1 MTDTQ
6 FFDVLRR
13 CMPEYTP
20 VEKIGAGSFSSV
32 FKCERDGIFYAVKII
47 PVPTS
52 DDELQMLLSRS
63 EVEEVQA
70 YLEEKVEQCRREIML
85 MAELKGNRN
94 IANIEDY
101 KVIQAEESLGYYI
114 VIRMELLTS
123 LTSYTSTYTLTRNE
137 VIQMGI
143 DICDA
148 LSICEKHNVI
158 HRDIK
163 PENILLHNDGAFKL
177 GDFGV
182 AKQLSGT
189 TVGTIAGTEGFMAPE
204 VCKGMEYN
212 HTADIYSLGILLYY
226 YLNNKKMP
234 YVEAGNRS
242 IVAEQEAIV
251 KRMNTN
257 EVLPY
262 PADADENIGK
272 IVLKACMYQK
282 ECRYQSAE
290 EMQRDLILAL
300 HGKTIDVDLS
310 TEGGMM
316 LHAQTG
322 PQDGTQ
328 DGTVS
333 GPFTGSM
340 IGPKPDKKG
349 NYTGDKQTTEI
360 ETPKKKKKTGVII
373 GVVAAVAVLA
383 AGGLGGMY
391 LLEQPTTY
399 VDENGNTVQTLT
411 RSEMADAYTLGVQYY
426 EQGNYENAI
435 AELDKVTKKSSKY
448 EEAQATMVAA
458 MTAYKD
464 GLIEKSNAYCANE
477 DFETALSLLETG
489 TALLGENTDLLAQ
502 RQVVLNQLKLNHIQ
516 KATAAEQD
524 GEYAQAFAYIQTAA
538 AFLPEDVEL
547 KGLYTRLDAMA
558 SMAVALQDAEN
569 YAAMGE
575 YAKLFNTLE
584 EAQDDVRESTTAS
597 SKIKLAY
604 DAYKKEYLSDI
615 ESQIKNPTT
624 VEEYSKAIDAL
635 GVAVT
640 IFPDAYELKQKQES
654 LQQMKFAL
662 DAIQKADQY
671 RADNEYAKMFSLLET
686 TQAAVRSDDEA
697 YGKITQEYDTQ
708 KEAYMQDL
716 LYTVGEPVSVGEY
729 EKAIAALTEA
739 TAVLPNDSQI
749 QKLLAQYTA
758 DKPIALFAQS
768 YVSAKCYRHRGS
780 GNARSVDDQNEYF
793 TANFNAQL
801 VDNYDNV
808 YSENVSFIYIDS
820 DFDNSTKMEVQYNCD
835 GYKTLTGVAA
845 LAKECKSHVCTC
857 KFRIWG
863 ITANDVSVM
872 LFENSFPSGTRP
884 QNIDVDVSDYDRLT
898 IELFSHSDRDVNS
911 LDTYYSPVKIIL
923 SDFTLS
929 K

>member
-1 MTDTQ
+1 MTDKQ
-6 FFDVLRR
+6 FCDILHG

-20 VEKIGAGSFSSV
+20 VEKIGAGSFGSV
-32 FKCERDGIFYAVKII
+32 FKCERDGIYYAIKII

-52 DDELQMLLSRS
+52 DDELQMLLARS

-70 YLEEKVEQCRREIML
+70 YLEKKVESYRREIML

-94 IANIEDY
+94 IVNIEDY
-101 KVIQAEESLGYYI
+101 KVIPAEESLGFYI

-123 LTSYTSTYTLTRNE
+123 LTSYTSKHTMSRE
-137 VIQMGI
+137 EIIQMGI

-163 PENILLHNDGAFKL
+163 PENIMLHHDGAFKL

-182 AKQLSGT
+182 AKQLSKT

-234 YVEAGNRS
+234 YVEPGNKS

-262 PADADENIGK
+262 PADADENVGN
-272 IVLKACMYQK
+272 IVLKACMFQK

-290 EMQRDLILAL
+290 EMQKDLILAL
-300 HGKTIDVDLS
+300 HGKTIQVDLS
-310 TEGGMM
+310 TESGMM
-316 LHAQTG
+316 IDPQTG
-322 PQDGTQ
+322 TQ
-328 DGTVS
+328 NGTVS

-340 IGPKPDKKG
+340 IGPKPAKNG
-349 NYTGDKQTTEI
+349 NYASAKQTTEI
-360 ETPKKKKKTGVII
+360 ETPKKKKKTGVIV

-383 AGGLGGMY
+383 AGGIGVVY
-391 LLEQPTTY
+391 LMDQPTTY
-399 VDENGNTVQTLT
+399 VDEQGNTVQTLT
-411 RSEMADAYTLGVQYY
+411 RSEMADAYTLGIQYY

-448 EEAQATMVAA
+448 EEAQAMMVAA

-464 GLIEKSNAYCANE
+464 GLIEKSNAYCTNE
-477 DFETALSLLETG
+477 DFEMALSLLETG

-538 AFLPEDVEL
+538 AFLPEDIEL
-547 KGLYTRLDAMA
+547 QGLYTRLDAMA

-569 YAAMGE
+569 YAAMGD
-575 YAKLFNTLE
+575 YVKLFDTLE
-584 EAQDDVRESTTAS
+584 KAQDDVRESTTAS

-635 GVAVT
+635 GVAVK
-640 IFPDAYELKQKQES
+640 IFPDAYDLKQKQES
-654 LQQMKFAL
+654 LQQMKIAL

-686 TQAAVRSDDEA
+686 TQTAVRSDDEA
-697 YGKITQEYDTQ
+697 YAKIKQEYDTQ
-708 KEAYMQDL
+708 KEVYMQDL

-729 EKAIAALTEA
+729 EKAIAVLTEA
-739 TAVLPNDSQI
+739 TAVLPNDSQL

-768 YVSAKCYRHRGS
+768 YVSAKCYSGSGS
-780 GNARSVDDQNEYF
+780 GNARSINDQNEFF

-801 VDNYDNV
+801 IDNYDNV

-820 DFDNSTKMEVQYNCD
+820 HYSSSTKTEVQYNCD

-884 QNIDVDVSDYDRLT
+884 QNINVDISDYDRLT
-898 IELFSHSDRDVNS
+898 IELFSHSGRDVNY
-911 LDTYYSPVKIIL
+911 LKDYGSPVKIIL